1 MLQYI
6 LNTENTSELFERL
19 NLSSNLYFNAGV
31 MLINY
36 KLWVKN
42 NIKNQLLNAME
53 EIYEKV
59 NFWDQDILNYVF
71 DGKFLIMS
79 NKLNQT
85 TQLVRNIAKYDLRS
99 TIFLHF
105 AGSNKPWSIE
115 GASIN
120 ISDHFHKNYNNIFNE
135 RYFLINNYRKRGLVD
150 LFKVILFLDIFKLK
164 NPLNFFLAIKSFI
177 K

>member
-1 MLQYI
+1 
-6 LNTENTSELFERL
+6 
-19 NLSSNLYFNAGV
+19 

-85 TQLVRNIAKYDLRS
+85 TQLVRKHS
-99 TIFLHF
+99 
-105 AGSNKPWSIE
+105 
-115 GASIN
+115 
-120 ISDHFHKNYNNIFNE
+120 
-135 RYFLINNYRKRGLVD
+135 
-150 LFKVILFLDIFKLK
+150 
-164 NPLNFFLAIKSFI
+164 
-177 K
+177 